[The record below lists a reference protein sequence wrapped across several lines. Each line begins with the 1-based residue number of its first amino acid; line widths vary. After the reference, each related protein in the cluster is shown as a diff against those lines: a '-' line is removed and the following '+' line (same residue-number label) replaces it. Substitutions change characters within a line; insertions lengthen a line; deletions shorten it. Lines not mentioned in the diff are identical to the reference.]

1 MMDASEQI
9 KQALT
14 PRRLDSST
22 EKEWDNF
29 IKALTSRIQIVKDI
43 DTLMDRWEARLE
55 AVIGI

>member
-1 MMDASEQI
+1 MDASEQI